1 MLIHVKYG
9 RIQFKNIRNIFTQVS
24 YISNLITFQY
34 YMPLI
39 KYKYKNYFF
48 VTSMFWI
55 YLVSEM
61 DFFVFFDSDD
71 HVL

>member
-1 MLIHVKYG
+1 
-9 RIQFKNIRNIFTQVS
+9 
-24 YISNLITFQY
+24 
-34 YMPLI
+34 MPLI